1 MDADIILTY
10 DLSETVRRMLG
21 KKGIAKAG
29 SPVARSLCR
38 RLGAEVK
45 LTPKSN
51 EVSGMTGRLGFD
63 LQKQVEKDH
72 RLVDY
77 SLGAL
82 SQHFCRIP
90 LPELSAATRAKILQ
104 CRPRAYAQHLLRQAE
119 ASANIFHHLA
129 YLYNFVEP
137 RPACNR
143 LPPAACR
150 LPLSSVLIFKS
161 VPFLRRWPESP
172 AVHCPTCLS
181 GVRPSRRG
189 LVQGYRKLRC
199 SWKPAGRKV
208 TCCRRCSAN
217 SFEKPK
223 FGDLYFRSDQAWVGQ
238 MILGTVHHS
247 RPQACLEIQSL

>member
-90 LPELSAATRAKILQ
+90 LPELSAGRAPMRSTCFGKQKPAQTSSITSLTSTTSWSLGQLAT
-104 CRPRAYAQHLLRQAE
+104 
-119 ASANIFHHLA
+119 
-129 YLYNFVEP
+129 
-137 RPACNR
+137 
-143 LPPAACR
+143 ACR
-150 LPLSSVLIFKS
+150 LPL
-161 VPFLRRWPESP
+161 
-172 AVHCPTCLS
+172 A
-181 GVRPSRRG
+181 
-189 LVQGYRKLRC
+189 
-199 SWKPAGRKV
+199 
-208 TCCRRCSAN
+208 
-217 SFEKPK
+217 
-223 FGDLYFRSDQAWVGQ
+223 
-238 MILGTVHHS
+238 
-247 RPQACLEIQSL
+247 ACLCPLF